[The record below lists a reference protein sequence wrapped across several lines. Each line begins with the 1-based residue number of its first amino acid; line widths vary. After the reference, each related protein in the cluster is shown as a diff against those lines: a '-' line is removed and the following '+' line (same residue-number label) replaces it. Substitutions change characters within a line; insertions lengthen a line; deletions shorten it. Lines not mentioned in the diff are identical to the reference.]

1 MNNDNKKIKLRPV
14 IYTTSSFKRGAQN
27 TAQQMFLLKAMQVT
41 TDPHELRKMLGVR
54 TVAEVFR
61 TLDKLAMRKE
71 YHSALARNGISFDFI
86 VGGLKTE
93 AAGGEKSADRI
104 KALQVLLKSL
114 GLDKYDNDIAAG
126 GTWEEELL
134 KTVSQPDKKPLP
146 SGDVVPVEEYE
157 VVEPPKPDSVTK
169 KQAEEHEIL
178 KSIYE

>member
-1 MNNDNKKIKLRPV
+1 MNETKTRLRPV
-14 IYTTSSFKRGAQN
+14 VYTVPSFNRGAQN
-27 TAQQMFLLKAMQVT
+27 TTQQMFLLKALQIT
-41 TDPHELRKMLGVR
+41 SDPRELRKMIGVR

-71 YHSALARNGISFDFI
+71 YHAALARQGISFDFI
-86 VGGLKTE
+86 VSGLKEE

-114 GLDKYDNDIAAG
+114 GLDKYDNDTPAG

-134 KTVSQPDKKPLP
+134 KSLESSKEDAPQNKLTDGK
-146 SGDVVPVEEYE
+146 EYE
-157 VVEPPKPDSVTK
+157 VIVPVKPERVQK
-169 KQAEEHEIL
+169 KQDEEAELL